1 MISVILPV
9 RDGQPWLE
17 AQLQALVGQQ
27 GVDDWELIVADNGS
41 RDGSPAVAKWWAD
54 RHEHVR
60 WFDANTSP
68 GASGTRNAAAKAAR
82 GDRLAFCD
90 ADDLV
95 QPDWLAA
102 LAQALGDAEV
112 AAGIFDFW
120 SLNGRRNLPPV
131 AAAMQQFGFL
141 PAGLSANLAVR
152 RDAFEE
158 VGGFDEGL
166 AVGEDIDL
174 CWRLQL
180 AGFRFVVE
188 PGAVVFKR
196 EPLAFREIFRQAFA
210 YGRCGPVLYRRY
222 RRSGARRD
230 LAGAAKSW
238 LWLLLHSPRLVKS
251 GPERGEWARAAGM
264 RIGRLAG
271 SIGQGAFFP

>member
-9 RDGQPWLE
+9 RDGLPWLE
-17 AQLQALVGQQ
+17 DQLQALVGQQ
-27 GVDDWELIVADNGS
+27 GVDDWELIIADNGS
-41 RDGSPAVAKWWAD
+41 TDGSPAVARRWAD
-54 RHEHVR
+54 RHDHVR
-60 WFDANTSP
+60 WVDANTSH
-68 GASGTRNAAAKAAR
+68 GASGTRNSAVEAAR
-82 GDRLAFCD
+82 GDLLAFCD

-95 QPDWLAA
+95 QPDWLAT
-102 LAQALGDAEV
+102 LAKALGDAEV
-112 AAGIFDFW
+112 VAGIFDFW
-120 SLNGRRNLPPV
+120 SLNGRSNSSPV

-152 RDAFEE
+152 RHAFEA
-158 VGGFDEGL
+158 VGTFDSRL
-166 AVGEDIDL
+166 AIGEDIDL

-196 EPLAFREIFRQAFA
+196 EPSGFREIFRQAFA
-210 YGRCGPVLYRRY
+210 YGRCGPLLYRRY
-222 RRSGARRD
+222 RPAGARRD

-264 RIGRLAG
+264 RTGRLVG
-271 SIGQGAFFP
+271 SVGQGAFFP